1 MFADILFLLREGA
14 DLMEKGQLNAAKKL
28 LVTAGHLL
36 ARYGSPNIAVH
47 KPPLHSKLLLMQEAL
62 VVGMFKRSCD
72 GDHEVNLTSHCI
84 VACSTV
90 TFVTV
95 M

>member
-1 MFADILFLLREGA
+1 MLADILFLLREGA
-14 DLMEKGQLNAAKKL
+14 DLMEKGQLNTAKKL

-36 ARYGSPNIAVH
+36 ARHSSPNIAVH
-47 KPPLHSKLLLMQEAL
+47 KPPLHSKLLLMKEAL
-62 VVGMFKRSCD
+62 VVGVFKRSCD
-72 GDHEVNLTSHCI
+72 RDHEVNFTSHCI
-84 VACSTV
+84 VARSTV